1 MSMNVQHEKSSWEN
15 DPVWDLLDRT
25 ETAEIDP
32 LFVSNVMREVRL
44 ASGAK
49 RSWWK
54 RPTLVGPLLAGSM
67 ASLVAALLI
76 TLGSDEPS
84 AGSAG
89 VDLLPLQEELDTPH
103 LDTLLDEEMLSQAAE
118 DPAAFSDEA
127 LVALLSQ

>member
-1 MSMNVQHEKSSWEN
+1 MSRNAQHEKSSWEN

-32 LFVSNVMREVRL
+32 LFVSNVMREDRL
-44 ASGAK
+44 ASEAK

-67 ASLVAALLI
+67 ASLVAALLV
-76 TLGSDEPS
+76 TLSSDEPS

-89 VDLLPLQEELDTPH
+89 LDPLPLQEELDTPH
-103 LDTLLDEEMLSQAAE
+103 LDILLDEEMLSQAAE

>member
-1 MSMNVQHEKSSWEN
+1 MNDQHEKSSWEN
-15 DPVWDLLDRT
+15 DPVWDLLDKT

-32 LFVSNVMREVRL
+32 LFVSNVMRKVRL
-44 ASGAK
+44 ASEAK

-54 RPTLVGPLLAGSM
+54 RPALVGPLLAGSM

-76 TLGSDEPS
+76 TLSGDEPS
-84 AGSAG
+84 TGSAG
-89 VDLLPLQEELDTPH
+89 VDPLPLQEELDTPH

>member
-1 MSMNVQHEKSSWEN
+1 MNDQHEKSSWEN
-15 DPVWDLLDRT
+15 DPVWDLLDKT

-32 LFVSNVMREVRL
+32 LFVSNVMRKVRL
-44 ASGAK
+44 ASEAK

-76 TLGSDEPS
+76 TLSSDEPS

>member
-1 MSMNVQHEKSSWEN
+1 MNDQHEKSSWEN
-15 DPVWDLLDRT
+15 DPVWDLLDKT

-32 LFVSNVMREVRL
+32 LFVSNVMRKVRL
-44 ASGAK
+44 SSEAK

-54 RPTLVGPLLAGSM
+54 RPALVGPLLAGSM

-76 TLGSDEPS
+76 TLSGDEPS
-84 AGSAG
+84 TGSAG
-89 VDLLPLQEELDTPH
+89 VDPLPLQEELDTPH

>member
-1 MSMNVQHEKSSWEN
+1 MSMNDQHEKSSWEN
-15 DPVWDLLDRT
+15 DPVWDLLDKT

-32 LFVSNVMREVRL
+32 LFVSNVMRKVRL
-44 ASGAK
+44 ASEAK

-76 TLGSDEPS
+76 TLSSDEPS

>member
-1 MSMNVQHEKSSWEN
+1 MSMNDQHEKSSWEN
-15 DPVWDLLDRT
+15 DPVWDLLDKT

-32 LFVSNVMREVRL
+32 LFVSNVMRKVRL
-44 ASGAK
+44 SSEAK

-54 RPTLVGPLLAGSM
+54 RPALVGPLLAGSM

-76 TLGSDEPS
+76 TLSGDEPS
-84 AGSAG
+84 TGSAG
-89 VDLLPLQEELDTPH
+89 VDPLPLQEELDTPH

>member
-1 MSMNVQHEKSSWEN
+1 MNDQHEKSSWEN
-15 DPVWDLLDRT
+15 DPVWDLLDKT

-32 LFVSNVMREVRL
+32 LFVSNVMRKVRL
-44 ASGAK
+44 SSEAK

-54 RPTLVGPLLAGSM
+54 RPALVGPLLAGSM

-76 TLGSDEPS
+76 TLSGDEPS
-84 AGSAG
+84 TGSAG
-89 VDLLPLQEELDTPH
+89 VDPLPLQEELDTPH

-127 LVALLSQ
+127 LVALLSH

>member
-1 MSMNVQHEKSSWEN
+1 MNDQHEKSSWEN
-15 DPVWDLLDRT
+15 DPVWDLLDKT

-32 LFVSNVMREVRL
+32 LFVSNVMRKVRL
-44 ASGAK
+44 SSEAK

-76 TLGSDEPS
+76 TFSGDEPS
-84 AGSAG
+84 TGSAG
-89 VDLLPLQEELDTPH
+89 VDPLPLQEELDTPH
-103 LDTLLDEEMLSQAAE
+103 LATLLDEEMLSQAAE

>member
-1 MSMNVQHEKSSWEN
+1 MSMNDQHEKSSWEN
-15 DPVWDLLDRT
+15 DPVWDLLDKT

-32 LFVSNVMREVRL
+32 LFVSNVMRKVRL
-44 ASGAK
+44 SSEAK

-54 RPTLVGPLLAGSM
+54 RPALVGPLLAGSM

-76 TLGSDEPS
+76 TLSSDEPS

-89 VDLLPLQEELDTPH
+89 VDLLPFQEELDTPH

>member
-1 MSMNVQHEKSSWEN
+1 MNVQHEKSSWEN

-44 ASGAK
+44 ASEAK

-67 ASLVAALLI
+67 ASLVAAFLI
-76 TLGSDEPS
+76 TFSGDEPS
-84 AGSAG
+84 TGSAG
-89 VDLLPLQEELDTPH
+89 VDPLPLQEELDTPH

>member
-1 MSMNVQHEKSSWEN
+1 MNDQHEKSSWEN
-15 DPVWDLLDRT
+15 DPVWDLLDKT

-32 LFVSNVMREVRL
+32 LFVSNVMRKVRL
-44 ASGAK
+44 SSEAK

-54 RPTLVGPLLAGSM
+54 RPALVGPLLAGSM

-76 TLGSDEPS
+76 TLSSDEPS

-89 VDLLPLQEELDTPH
+89 VDLLPFQEELDTPH

>member
-1 MSMNVQHEKSSWEN
+1 MSRNAQHEKSSWEN

-44 ASGAK
+44 ASEAK

-67 ASLVAALLI
+67 ASLVVALLI
-76 TLGSDEPS
+76 TLSNDEPPV
-84 AGSAG
+84 GSAG
-89 VDLLPLQEELDTPH
+89 VDPLPLQEELDTPH

>member
-1 MSMNVQHEKSSWEN
+1 MNVQHEKSSWEN

-44 ASGAK
+44 DSEAK

-76 TLGSDEPS
+76 TLNSDEPS

>member
-1 MSMNVQHEKSSWEN
+1 MNDQHEKSSWEN
-15 DPVWDLLDRT
+15 DPVWDLLDKT

-32 LFVSNVMREVRL
+32 LFVSNVMRKVRL
-44 ASGAK
+44 ASEAK

-54 RPTLVGPLLAGSM
+54 RPMLVGPLLAGSM

-76 TLGSDEPS
+76 TFSGDEPS
-84 AGSAG
+84 TGSAG
-89 VDLLPLQEELDTPH
+89 VDPLPLQEELDTPH